1 MDVLNSPEYESY
13 SDVQSATLMHLYR
26 RLGHQ
31 YFEAVIKMAKDPAS
45 AIILTDRTRLDRT
58 WPVLKE
64 TKLKKLSRR
73 KTREQ
78 THPSM

>member
-31 YFEAVIKMAKDPAS
+31 YFE
-45 AIILTDRTRLDRT
+45 
-58 WPVLKE
+58 
-64 TKLKKLSRR
+64 
-73 KTREQ
+73 
-78 THPSM
+78 THQDGQRPGFSNHSDG